1 MSLPLSQLQNQQQ
14 QPQSNQLV
22 GQDAFGQ
29 MDASDSMGMNPQGMA
44 GAMSM
49 GQRPAGNPAGGV
61 PHRELYRKTRMCKYF
76 LQGYCVHGDQCD
88 HAHDVSELRHLP
100 DMRPGGY
107 GHGGGAGRQVSD
119 TAPTSPGST
128 ESHPSGTGDAG
139 SHEREV
145 FRKTRMCKY
154 FQQGYCVHGS
164 DCNYAHDWSEI
175 RHVPDLRKSKS
186 NQFPGAAGV
195 EPKDA
200 QFMNAAAAAASRAPY
215 VADSGAT
222 DAAVLAALS
231 STAAALNENP
241 NLLVT
246 GPDSSTGLP
255 ASQKAMSNTM
265 TASDFLEQAQ
275 LLDQIA
281 KALEQLNGSAD
292 SSAFTAGDEVRLRL
306 RSYTGGQDMIAA
318 LVDDPPDNFPS
329 ITDSFPTV
337 PAPGLDADAPA
348 FVPQQQHQ
356 QQQAAAPTSTSSSST
371 NEKRHYT
378 KSCAGTLLVPPTT
391 EPSESRQARPRGLS
405 GWKPLESIDNVESRS
420 RTLSQIATI
429 LEARRRLP
437 SFNPQPSSSQASS
450 QFGAGSSTLP
460 NDAGSYTQQL
470 SGSNN
475 AVGGRVEQP
484 SA

>member
-1 MSLPLSQLQNQQQ
+1 ML
-14 QPQSNQLV
+14 
-22 GQDAFGQ
+22 
-29 MDASDSMGMNPQGMA
+29 
-44 GAMSM
+44 
-49 GQRPAGNPAGGV
+49 
-61 PHRELYRKTRMCKYF
+61 
-76 LQGYCVHGDQCD
+76 
-88 HAHDVSELRHLP
+88 
-100 DMRPGGY
+100 
-107 GHGGGAGRQVSD
+107 D

-128 ESHPSGTGDAG
+128 ESHPSGTGDAS

-175 RHVPDLRKSKS
+175 RHIPDLGKGKP
-186 NQFPGAAGV
+186 NQFTGAATTGAV
-195 EPKDA
+195 ESRDA
-200 QFMNAAAAAASRAPY
+200 QFMNAAAATASTAKAPY
-215 VADSGAT
+215 VADSAAT

-246 GPDSSTGLP
+246 AADSSSGLP
-255 ASQKAMSNTM
+255 ASQKTMSNTM

-281 KALEQLNGSAD
+281 KALEQLNASAD

-329 ITDSFPTV
+329 ITDSFPTI

-348 FVPQQQHQ
+348 FVPQQQQ
-356 QQQAAAPTSTSSSST
+356 QQPQRVTSAASTSSM
-371 NEKRHYT
+371 NEKSHYT
-378 KSCAGTLLVPPTT
+378 KSCAGTLLVPPTN
-391 EPSESRQARPRGLS
+391 EPSPEFRQSSRPRGLS

-437 SFNPQPSSSQASS
+437 SFNPS
-450 QFGAGSSTLP
+450 
-460 NDAGSYTQQL
+460 
-470 SGSNN
+470 
-475 AVGGRVEQP
+475 QP
-484 SA
+484 SAAQLSSQVASGSYSTLLNDLGSYSQVSGTNNTNATVDNRAERSA